1 LPLIPALNLKAP
13 LGQKPKNQPSSSL
26 IILKKSPVII
36 VTGNTMELAKSK
48 RLTSERLLIKS

>member
-36 VTGNTMELAKSK
+36 VTGNTIGGSV
-48 RLTSERLLIKS
+48 